1 MRKKK
6 NSAIIAGISLLVMAI
21 VAPIVNFVLLPKLY
35 FAGDASATI
44 NAITNNSQWLW
55 AVILGFLLV
64 IILDIIV
71 ALVLREY
78 LKDVDR
84 SLSNV
89 SALLRVLYAL
99 SFLGALIPL
108 VMANYDPSTGYTAF
122 ITFDF
127 VWNLALVIFGIHLF
141 TLGILFLKANRVTR
155 FLGLLLIVAGIGYIV
170 DTVLILLYVNLG
182 FELSMVTFIGEVFL
196 IVWLLFIGRKRE
208 LNA

>member
-35 FAGDASATI
+35 IAGDATGTI
-44 NAITNNSQWLW
+44 SAITNNSQWLW

-99 SFLGALIPL
+99 SFLGA
-108 VMANYDPSTGYTAF
+108 
-122 ITFDF
+122 
-127 VWNLALVIFGIHLF
+127 
-141 TLGILFLKANRVTR
+141 
-155 FLGLLLIVAGIGYIV
+155 
-170 DTVLILLYVNLG
+170 
-182 FELSMVTFIGEVFL
+182 
-196 IVWLLFIGRKRE
+196 
-208 LNA
+208 